1 MQGIHAIQRSKDA
14 KKEID
19 QIGIEARQQYNQWK
33 KTLSGTLSDKQL
45 STGLTLLF
53 IFYIFYAS
61 FNSIS
66 GENHQ
71 DEDLVNCSCS
81 ETHRV
86 YYQTLVITFSVIW
99 IICFCLITIWDLMRF
114 FHIKPSRKIFG
125 SVEKVMGICVSSVD
139 QVASP
144 RKQEPILEDPS
155 APKKQQQQPKS
166 EVPTTPKK
174 QEDQEPILEDSPSS
188 EKQIQGNKDQAL
200 KPPPAAPPQVHK
212 SSALKSATLQRL
224 DHYENYLW
232 LQFNRVY
239 SVGAILGKHKELQLP
254 EIKSVVADEKKIR
267 RMSMRKLSIQ
277 VNGRLVSTAT
287 DDEDEPVDELFEHMN
302 EEDFALRTAD
312 RACSSIAF
320 FLYPF
325 LLIARLS
332 AQVSL
337 IPLLILQVLDTH
349 AWICVMNDLYCDNLR
364 SEYELGL
371 DRTAMSFAFY
381 CSILVSILA
390 STMLHWFPCSKKA
403 QKSGAMSIA

>member
-1 MQGIHAIQRSKDA
+1 MQGIHAIQQSKDA
-14 KKEID
+14 KREID
-19 QIGIEARQQYNQWK
+19 QIGKEARQEFAQWK

-61 FNSIS
+61 FNSIT

-71 DEDLVNCSCS
+71 DEDLENCTCS

-99 IICFCLITIWDLMRF
+99 VICFCLITIWDLMRF
-114 FHIKPSRKIFG
+114 LRIKPNSKCFG
-125 SVEKVMGICVSSVD
+125 LEKVVGICVSSVD
-139 QVASP
+139 QIASP
-144 RKQEPILEDPS
+144 RSQQPILEDPS
-155 APKKQQQQPKS
+155 APKKQEQKPKPEAPPS
-166 EVPTTPKK
+166 PKM
-174 QEDQEPILEDSPSS
+174 QGDQEPILESSPST
-188 EKQIQGNKDQAL
+188 EKQIQGSKAL
-200 KPPPAAPPQVHK
+200 KPPASTSPQVHK

-239 SVGAILGKHKELQLP
+239 SVGAVLGKHKELQLP

-267 RMSMRKLSIQ
+267 RMSMRKMSIQ
-277 VNGRLVSTAT
+277 VNGRLVSTADN
-287 DDEDEPVDELFEHMN
+287 DDEDDADELFEHMD

-325 LLIARLS
+325 LLIARLL

-349 AWICVMNDLYCDNLR
+349 AWICLMNDLYCDNLR
-364 SEYELGL
+364 TEYELGL
-371 DRTAMSFAFY
+371 DRTAISFGFY
-381 CSILVSILA
+381 CSILVAILA

-403 QKSGAMSIA
+403 EKSGAMSIA